1 MFHKA
6 FRDVILMEE
15 ATWYAL
21 VLITN
26 GGRDYLIIGLVEVVW
41 KAL

>member
-1 MFHKA
+1 
-6 FRDVILMEE
+6 MEE

-26 GGRDYLIIGLVEVVW
+26 GGRDYLIIGLVEVVS
-41 KAL
+41 APVRD